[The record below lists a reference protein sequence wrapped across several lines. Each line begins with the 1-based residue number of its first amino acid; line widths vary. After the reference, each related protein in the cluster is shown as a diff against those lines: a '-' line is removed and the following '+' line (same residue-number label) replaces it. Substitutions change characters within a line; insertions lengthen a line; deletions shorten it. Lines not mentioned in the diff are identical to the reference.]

1 MNTAETEPCLTVT
14 DAPDDRA
21 RAVIADGLA
30 GYNYDRVA
38 YRDFRPLAVLAS
50 DPNTGEVIGG
60 LSGADV
66 VRPALCR
73 AVFPARSS
81 SRQRARQPPHCLGG
95 RGGETARLHARRLVH
110 ADLSSAGLLS
120 QAGLRGR
127 RAVGVRPTRRDTYAD
142 DQEALRKRCSLFSS
156 DNHAL
161 SCSLS
166 RVQSAANQQRDS
178 SCGCNLGE
186 RKFPFPASPNRRP
199 VRNPPPHRSIQC
211 EYGDFMIIIFVKI
224 TGKLRRWTHQTA
236 VVRAPPAQRAIS
248 LCLRP
253 EVREADLQ
261 PPGIGGNVGSSLQFV
276 GWPIE

>member
-1 MNTAETEPCLTVT
+1 VNTAETEPCLTVT

-73 AVFPARSS
+73 AVFPARQP
-81 SRQRARQPPHCLGG
+81 SRQRAWQPPHCPGG
-95 RGGETARLHARRLVH
+95 SGGETARLHARRLVH

-127 RAVGVRPTRRDTYAD
+127 RAAGVHPARRDTYAD
-142 DQEALRKRCSLFSS
+142 DQEALRKRRSLVSS

-161 SCSLS
+161 S
-166 RVQSAANQQRDS
+166 
-178 SCGCNLGE
+178 
-186 RKFPFPASPNRRP
+186 
-199 VRNPPPHRSIQC
+199 
-211 EYGDFMIIIFVKI
+211 
-224 TGKLRRWTHQTA
+224 
-236 VVRAPPAQRAIS
+236 
-248 LCLRP
+248 
-253 EVREADLQ
+253 
-261 PPGIGGNVGSSLQFV
+261 
-276 GWPIE
+276 